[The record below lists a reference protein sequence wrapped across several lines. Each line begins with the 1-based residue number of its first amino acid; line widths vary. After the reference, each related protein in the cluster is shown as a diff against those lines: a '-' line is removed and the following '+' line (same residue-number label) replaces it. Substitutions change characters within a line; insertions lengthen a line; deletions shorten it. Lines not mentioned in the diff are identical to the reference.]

1 MDKHFE
7 AAGNMGSWPPNERGK
22 PTQAAV
28 FGAYHLTRG
37 RVREILWTGK
47 FPDLEPAMYWAAK
60 KEVQA
65 VRKDKWVVASRVLW
79 QHELTPEQAVNVAY
93 KQMQPQLD
101 HALRAMREEEG
112 AGPIDIGTGPMK
124 TLNPGDA
131 EGYYI
136 EATPPGQSDTDDPL
150 AWWVTEKGVTGPPL
164 PEPPTSY
171 IPRDPR
177 DAEDGPSAADSHGRG

>member
-1 MDKHFE
+1 MDHHFE
-7 AAGNMGSWPPNERGK
+7 AAGDMESWPPNERGK

-79 QHELTPEQAVNVAY
+79 QHELTPEQAVEVAY
-93 KQMQPQLD
+93 QQMQPQLD
-101 HALRAMREEEG
+101 HALRAMRDHNDD
-112 AGPIDIGTGPMK
+112 ATLDIGTGPMRAVK
-124 TLNPGDA
+124 PDDG
-131 EGYYI
+131 EGLYI
-136 EATPPGQSDTDDPL
+136 EATPPGQEDTDNSL
-150 AWWVTEKGVTGPPL
+150 AWWVTENGVSGPAL
-164 PEPPTSY
+164 PGVPESFV
-171 IPRDPR
+171 PRDPR
-177 DAEDGPSAADSHGRG
+177 DKHDPSDKHESPGE